1 MHRIILVI
9 TFLSIVLFAKDSLQD
24 ENIQI
29 LAENLEIK
37 NDIVNASGEVVV
49 YSPNYYI
56 TANRLIYD
64 KIKAKLEL
72 FGDVNIIKNEELVSY
87 SQYIYIDIKNDINN
101 LKPMLVVDNS
111 NKLWFNAK
119 KGLKTNDKYDLK
131 NSTLSSCNCKDPAWS
146 ISFSSGDLNTTKQW
160 MNTYNTTLYLKNVP
174 VFYTPYFGFP
184 TDDTRRTGLL
194 KPTIGYSQSE
204 GFIYAQPIYFAP
216 QLNYDFEYIPQTR
229 LKRGNGHTFKYRYV
243 DSLYSKLDFEIG
255 MFKEK
260 KTYREKMDLTNSK
273 HYGWNLEY
281 KRSKLFSTN
290 DDSDGLVI
298 NSLEMNDVDYINTQY
313 NSSTTNNNDKFLE
326 SKIKYFY
333 NTNKYYSDF
342 EINKYKDLSKDN
354 NDEIL
359 QKIPS
364 LSFHKY
370 ADSIFNNNF
379 TTSFDIST
387 NRKIRKEGVGAD
399 TTELFLPI
407 NYHSYLFNEYL
418 NFTFS
423 EQVNYTNIKY
433 KNSDFIDANYA
444 ENNHVF
450 SLYTN
455 LIKPYE
461 NIIHSFGLNA
471 TYTDSNQFK
480 KSGDIY
486 TAEDTSTSD
495 LSPFAIS
502 ETSKNISLGFNQSI
516 YNKMTLKEIINH
528 KLNLSYIYNNSTNSY
543 EKNSLQND
551 LRYNYDYG
559 YISNRL
565 IYSYL
570 IRGISSSSS
579 TLNFTKDDYSANI
592 YYTYLKDEDTLERDE
607 TIKYDLGFSFGKHY
621 KLSYKEE
628 FDLESNK
635 SKKREY
641 VFNIDDRC
649 WAVNFRFID
658 SLVASDTT
666 TDEGSY
672 RQKILYMEFN
682 LKQLFQ
688 INQKYDVAKRD

>member
-1 MHRIILVI
+1 MHRIFLVI
-9 TFLSIVLFAKDSLQD
+9 TFLSMVLFAKDSLQD

-64 KIKAKLEL
+64 KINAKLEL

-119 KGLKTNDKYDLK
+119 KGLKSSDKYDLN

-160 MNTYNTTLYLKNVP
+160 MNTYNTTLYLKNFP

-229 LKRGNGHTFKYRYV
+229 LKRGNGHTLKYRYV

-281 KRSKLFSTN
+281 KRSKLFSAN

-298 NSLEMNDVDYINTQY
+298 DSLEMNDVDYINTKY
-313 NSSTTNNNDKFLE
+313 NSSTTNNKDKFLE

-342 EINKYKDLSKDN
+342 ELNRYKDLSKDN

-370 ADSIFNNNF
+370 ADSIFNNNL
-379 TTSFDIST
+379 TTSFEIST
-387 NRKIRKEGVGAD
+387 NRKTRKVGVGGD

-433 KNSDFIDANYA
+433 KNSDYIDANYA
-444 ENNHVF
+444 ENNHIF
-450 SLYTN
+450 SLYSN

-461 NIIHSFGLNA
+461 NIIHSVGLST

-502 ETSKNISLGFNQSI
+502 ETTKNISLGFNQSF

-528 KLNLSYIYNNSTNSY
+528 KLNLSYVYNNSTGSY
-543 EKNSLQND
+543 EKNTLQND
-551 LRYNYDYG
+551 LTYYYDYG
-559 YISNRL
+559 SLSNRL

-570 IRGISSSSS
+570 IKDITTSS
-579 TLNFTKDDYSANI
+579 TSFHFKKDQYFTNLHYS
-592 YYTYLKDEDTLERDE
+592 YLKKEDTLEE
-607 TIKYDLGFSFGKHY
+607 EKTFNYDLGFNFWKYY
-621 KLSYKEE
+621 KTTYKEE
-628 FDLESNK
+628 YDLENHI
-635 SKKREY
+635 SKKKEY
-641 VFNIDDRC
+641 IFSIDDRC
-649 WAVNFRFID
+649 WAIDFKLID
-658 SLVASDTT
+658 SLVASNTT
-666 TDEGSY
+666 TNVDSY
-672 RQKILYMEFN
+672 RQKIIYVELN

-688 INQKYDVAKRD
+688 LAQQYELGKRD